1 MRAMERFVAVL
12 GGLLGVV
19 LCGCTLQMMVVVCF
33 SLSVDD

>member
-19 LCGCTLQMMVVVCF
+19 LCGCTLQMMVVCF